1 MPQWDPMNA
10 LVRSRPP
17 LLTLTLIVLSVL
29 ASLPNLL
36 SPDNVLAPFLIASPG
51 SAGFADILRGE
62 VWRLVTPIFLHFGLL
77 HILFNMMWLWDL
89 GGSLE
94 RLRGPLFLGMFV
106 AVTGIA
112 SNLAQYVIA
121 GSPFFGGMSGVV
133 YALLGYVW
141 MQGRVNPAFGAGLHQ
156 STVIMMLGWYVLC
169 WTGLLG
175 PIANWAHTA
184 GLLLGVAWGFVDR
197 SPARGRVSL

>member
-1 MPQWDPMNA
+1 MNA

-17 LLTLTLIVLSVL
+17 ALTLILIVLSVL

-36 SPDNVLAPFLIASPG
+36 SPANVLAPFLIASPG
-51 SAGFADILRGE
+51 SAAFAEILGGE

-77 HILFNMMWLWDL
+77 HIVFNMMWLWDL

-121 GSPFFGGMSGVV
+121 GNPLFGGMSGVV

-141 MQGRVNPAFGAGLHQ
+141 MQGRVNPGFGAGLHQ

-197 SPARGRVSL
+197 SPARGRISL